1 MIKIPTSL
9 DFRVLGMKF
18 IYRLWVLVT
27 FFSMNYVYAV
37 VPTFDMYQSVQDS
50 ITTGANYAV
59 TISAYLD
66 KIGQAITVANQI
78 QNLKGLNDL
87 TNLSNSICDLC
98 SPIQH
103 QQLNTYINNVNMD
116 LCSQFKYALD
126 NITGMTHIVRDL
138 NDIIGNF
145 HSNPQQAGL
154 ALQRAAIA
162 TQQISQN
169 TLAQI
174 QLLMAQQAQKQLA
187 EQKLEKEDTNEVY
200 VGFDNAG
207 L

>member
-1 MIKIPTSL
+1 MKLTYWL
-9 DFRVLGMKF
+9 RV
-18 IYRLWVLVT
+18 VLVV
-27 FFSMNYVYAV
+27 FLFKFSSAV
-37 VPTFDMYQSVQDS
+37 VPTFDMYQSAQDS
-50 ITTGANYAV
+50 ITTGANYAT
-59 TISAYLD
+59 TISEYLN

-87 TNLSNSICDLC
+87 TNLSNGICDLC
-98 SPIQH
+98 TPIQH
-103 QQLNTYINNVNMD
+103 KQLNLYINNVNMD

-138 NDIIGNF
+138 NDIIASF

-154 ALQRAAIA
+154 ALQRAAIETA
-162 TQQISQN
+162 QVSQN

-174 QLLMAQQAQKQLA
+174 QLLMAQQEQKQLA
-187 EQKLEKEDTNEVY
+187 EQKLEKQDANDVY
-200 VGFDNAG
+200 TGFDNAG